1 MKAIVMTRPGPAAEV
16 LELRELP
23 EPALAAPTQIKV
35 RLRAAGINPIDT
47 KVRARGLFYDDA
59 LPAVLGCDGAGE
71 VVETGTEVDRFRI
84 GDRVWFC
91 NGGLGAEPGNYAE
104 YTVLD
109 QRWAAPMP
117 ASLDFETA
125 AAGPLVLITAWGALY
140 DRGRLQAGQT
150 ALIHA
155 AAGGVGHVA
164 VQLAKLRGARVIAT
178 VGSADKALL
187 AKGWGADET
196 IDYRNQDFVAEANAL
211 TSGQGADLVF
221 DTVGPEVFRRSVECT
236 AHFGDLVTLLD
247 IGDTPLA
254 EARMRNLRI
263 GFELMLV
270 PMLRKLDTAR
280 DRHVEILRACGDW
293 IDAGKLKL
301 HLGGVYPLEQAAA
314 AHAAIETGRT
324 TGKLVLRIG

>member
-1 MKAIVMTRPGPAAEV
+1 MKAIVMTRPGEAAEV

-23 EPALAAPTQIKV
+23 EPALAAPTDIKV
-35 RLRAAGINPIDT
+35 RLKAAGVNPIDT
-47 KVRARGLFYDDA
+47 KVRRRGLFYGDA

-71 VVETGTEVDRFRI
+71 VVEMGAEVDRFRI

-91 NGGLGAEPGNYAE
+91 NGGLGAEQGNYAE

-109 QRWAAPMP
+109 QRWAAPIP
-117 ASLDFETA
+117 QSLDFISA

-150 ALIHA
+150 ALVHA

-164 VQLAKLRGARVIAT
+164 VQLAKLCGARVIAT
-178 VGSADKALL
+178 VGSEDKAAL
-187 AKGWGADET
+187 ARGWGADET
-196 IDYRNQDFVAEANAL
+196 IDYRNQDFVAEVNAL
-211 TSGQGADLVF
+211 TGGRGADLVV
-221 DTVGPEVFRRSVECT
+221 DTVGPEVFRRSIECT

-247 IGDTPLA
+247 TGDTSLA

-270 PMLRKLDTAR
+270 PMLRKLDAAR
-280 DRHVEILRACGDW
+280 DHHVEILRACGEW
-293 IDAGKLKL
+293 IDAGKLEL
-301 HLGGVYPLEQAAA
+301 HVGGVYPLEQAAGV
-314 AHAAIETGRT
+314 HEAIEAGHA
-324 TGKLVLRIG
+324 TGKLVLRID

>member
-1 MKAIVMTRPGPAAEV
+1 MKAIVMTRPGEAAEV
-16 LELRELP
+16 LELRDLP
-23 EPALAAPTQIKV
+23 EPALTAPTQIKV
-35 RLRAAGINPIDT
+35 RLRAAGVNPIDT
-47 KVRARGLFYDDA
+47 KVRRRGLFYDDA

-71 VVETGTEVDRFRI
+71 VVEAGAEVDRFRI

-91 NGGLGAEPGNYAE
+91 NGGLGAEQGNYAE

-117 ASLDFETA
+117 ASSAFAGA

-140 DRGRLQAGQT
+140 DRGRLQPGQT
-150 ALIHA
+150 VLVHA

-178 VGSADKALL
+178 VGSEEKAAL
-187 AKGWGADET
+187 ARGWGADET
-196 IDYRNQDFVAEANAL
+196 IDYRTQDFVAEVNAL
-211 TSGQGADLVF
+211 TGGRGADLVL

-247 IGDTPLA
+247 TGATSLA

-270 PMLRKLDTAR
+270 PMLRKLDAAR
-280 DRHVEILRACGDW
+280 DHHVEILCACGEW
-293 IDAGKLKL
+293 IDDGKLEL
-301 HLGGVYPLEQAAA
+301 YVSGVHPLEEAARV
-314 AHAAIETGRT
+314 HDIIEAGHT
-324 TGKLVLRIG
+324 TGKRVLCID

>member
-16 LELRELP
+16 LELRDLP
-23 EPALAAPTQIKV
+23 EPALTAPTQIKV
-35 RLRAAGINPIDT
+35 RLGAAGVNPIDT
-47 KVRARGLFYDDA
+47 KVRRRGLFYADA

-71 VVETGTEVDRFRI
+71 VVEAGAEVDRFRV

-91 NGGLGAEPGNYAE
+91 NGGLGAEQGNYAE

-117 ASLDFETA
+117 ATLDFVGA

-140 DRGRLQAGQT
+140 DRGRLQPGQT
-150 ALIHA
+150 VLVHA

-164 VQLAKLRGARVIAT
+164 VQLAKRRGARVIAT
-178 VGSADKALL
+178 VGSPEKAALV
-187 AKGWGADET
+187 KRWGADET
-196 IDYRNQDFVAEANAL
+196 IDYRTQDFVAEVNAL
-211 TSGQGADLVF
+211 TGGRGADLVL
-221 DTVGPEVFRRSVECT
+221 DTVGPEAFRRSIDCT

-247 IGDTPLA
+247 IGDTSLA

-270 PMLRKLDTAR
+270 PMLRKLDEAR
-280 DRHVEILRACGDW
+280 DHHLEILRTCGEW
-293 IDAGKLKL
+293 IDAGKLEL
-301 HLGGVYPLEQAAA
+301 YVSGVHPLEEAARV
-314 AHAAIETGRT
+314 HEFIEAGHT
-324 TGKLVLRIG
+324 TGKRVLRIV

>member
-1 MKAIVMTRPGPAAEV
+1 MKAIVMTRPGEAAEV

-23 EPALAAPTQIKV
+23 EPALAAPTDIKV
-35 RLRAAGINPIDT
+35 RLKAAGVNPIDT
-47 KVRARGLFYDDA
+47 KVRRRGLFYGDA

-71 VVETGTEVDRFRI
+71 VVETGAEVDRFRI

-91 NGGLGAEPGNYAE
+91 NGGLGAEQGNYAE

-117 ASLDFETA
+117 QSLDFISA

-150 ALIHA
+150 ALVHA

-164 VQLAKLRGARVIAT
+164 VQLAKLRAARVIAT
-178 VGSADKALL
+178 VGSEEKAVL
-187 AKGWGADET
+187 ARGWGADAT
-196 IDYRNQDFVAEANAL
+196 IDYRTQDFVAEVNAL
-211 TSGQGADLVF
+211 TGGRGADLVL
-221 DTVGPEVFRRSVECT
+221 DTVGPEVFRRSIECT

-247 IGDTPLA
+247 TGDTSLA

-270 PMLRKLDTAR
+270 PMLRKLDAAR
-280 DRHVEILRACGDW
+280 DHHVEILRACGEW
-293 IDAGKLKL
+293 IDAGKLEL
-301 HLGGVYPLEQAAA
+301 HVGGVYPLEQAAGV
-314 AHAAIETGRT
+314 HEAIEAGHA
-324 TGKLVLRIG
+324 TGKLVLRVD